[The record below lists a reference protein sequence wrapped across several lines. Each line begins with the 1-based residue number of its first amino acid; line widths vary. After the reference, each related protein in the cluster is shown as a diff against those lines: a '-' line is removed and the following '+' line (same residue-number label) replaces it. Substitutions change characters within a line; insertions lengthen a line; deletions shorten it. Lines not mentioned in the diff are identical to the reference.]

1 MRKTI
6 LLFALLCASVMTWAT
21 INWDAVDY
29 LGSTEASISMNT
41 YKYAVDPDDSE
52 EAPSSIANIQPA
64 SGESRLGFYSTY
76 GQGVA
81 SCSHDAKILGDQV
94 WLYVDQL
101 TEKDTKITVTLA
113 DASTRA
119 FHLYYKN
126 GGAIDP
132 SAPHA
137 SGKGFGTYVAKN
149 VSFFPR
155 VDNKADDTQ
164 AAYGTVDLFIVT
176 YGNKMMA
183 KAKLNDSKTFNGAG
197 YSMQFRIWN
206 DAQENFGEYWAQLHE
221 DNNTVAVI
229 DMSSNYCNLNQGTR
243 TELPINTYMETN
255 AGTGAVPMFIYTLDY
270 INTPIVGDETAPII
284 SNAAASY
291 NPLDN
296 NPTITITAT
305 DANDM
310 FYKVVAPDNSISYS
324 FSNVL
329 NLTTDGSNDIL
340 TYHCYAIDFN
350 GNISD
355 VADVNVQMKPALSNI
370 AQGKAVS
377 AGVNSST
384 AGRIVDGNFNG
395 DRWSS
400 AGAVHYATDPDNYQD
415 WFYINFVNVYDLSA
429 VRIKWE
435 TARPDNY
442 TFRTS
447 IDGATWTVVET
458 FTEYP
463 AANTNV
469 DYILPANTQG
479 RYFGV
484 WATSG
489 YDNLNYG
496 MSPFEVEVY
505 GSQAQLDDHNPPT
518 LTSAALSGD
527 AEWNQVHLAVVGTDP
542 EDGSVVSFHVVDATN
557 SIDQVCVA
565 TAGIIT
571 VTGLSGETEYNLSV
585 TALDNAGNES
595 ASAIVVNVTT
605 PIDNTVPL
613 VAAPTP
619 DGTGKDVLPIYSD
632 AFPSILAHSF
642 DKDGFAGVTLMEEK
656 NIGGDNCLVYNV
668 ASANEVTWGMY
679 DNGTN
684 AIIAAD
690 GYHSATGQGVD
701 ASAMTNLHL
710 DIWSLQ
716 PCTNAIN
723 ICINDAPLTSLRLS
737 HDGQGWNSYDIAL
750 SDFNEGDEGK
760 RIDNVRWFKFNGIGP
775 ISGKMALDNVYFW
788 APASGIKAVSASSN
802 NSTMGTAIVKQGD
815 DEVNSVA
822 ENSSV
827 TFIATPNES
836 FVFVNWTKGGVE
848 VSSDATYV
856 TTITENTNLVANF
869 DYIRETYCHTA
880 VQTSGKK
887 KIYLT
892 VGKGATDGTY
902 QVKIYGSDELT
913 ITGINLANTAMNNIK
928 YSTYDGIDVP
938 LTVANGGWTF
948 SNTGYGVITS
958 AEFQPRTGYTWR
970 DMWMWRPDLFMATS
984 AGEQVINT
992 ILSQQNHF
1000 NWENA
1005 CSDAEAPV
1013 FATASGAVIDAN
1025 SVRLTI
1031 QAADNWEGLLT
1042 YTIAR
1047 AGAEPIIS
1055 NHASGEE
1062 FTQDVTGLT
1071 TGTEYDFTVT
1081 VSDGVNNANTH
1092 ILVTPA
1098 ADSQKPVM
1106 GEASLASKTWNSAII
1121 NVAATDNIGVT
1132 AYYVVEKDAE
1142 YVAAEGK
1149 ITVDA
1154 LIAATEY
1161 TLHIKAEDAA
1171 GNISDNSAEVS
1182 FTTDAHLTE
1191 PQAACAAPTWPSSQV
1206 KAIYSPTYSAD
1217 YNHQDW
1223 GGGTVY
1229 TQDTYG
1235 KKYVTKPAP
1244 QGYFGADGFSLNCL
1258 LMEKLHYD
1266 IWIADDATIRIVP
1279 IWEKAEGGQ
1288 GAEQGVTISLTGQ
1301 QWNSIDLDLAADY
1314 NLVTNW
1320 GNVYQMKIDQAYD
1333 LTFWIA
1339 NAYFYRTS
1347 AIVDNEDPTN
1357 VSANLASAGFYSV
1370 KISAQAEDDS
1380 GSVNFSIK
1388 NGDTEVATGAA
1399 SSGAATTITVNG
1411 LTPGTAYNF
1420 NVIASDDAG
1429 NKADPVPVVATTKTI
1444 PSPAPTPV
1452 FGNNNIVPV
1461 FTDAMACAVTG
1472 IQTGGWGEST
1482 SAQWM
1487 DIASG
1492 DKVFY
1497 CQNFNYAGWH
1507 SWGGGNIDATNMI
1520 YLHVDVYSLGMTSVQ
1535 VTPISPGH
1543 EGSATINLTPNAWT
1557 SADVPLSEYATNNIE
1572 WNNIY
1577 QFKFMNA
1584 VGGDELMIDNVY
1596 FWQPA
1601 VKTTQDEDGTGWA
1614 SFASAVNVEV
1624 PTGLNAYF
1632 AEYQKNS
1639 NEEVLYLHEITDG
1652 IIKAGEGVLLKG
1664 TGNTSFEFTST
1675 TTEPTTDFTNNSL
1688 VGCTVRTDISSVA
1701 ATNDI
1706 FCLRRSELFSTT
1718 AFFLYTGQYIPAGK
1732 AYLPIPK
1739 AGSSSAPD
1747 RKIRFVF
1754 DQATSV
1760 ENTNAE
1766 SVEATKFIENGQL
1779 FIRRGDAVYTI
1790 QGVRVK

>member
-1 MRKTI
+1 MG
-6 LLFALLCASVMTWAT
+6 WAA
-21 INWDAVDY
+21 IDWDAVEY
-29 LGSTEASISMNT
+29 LGSTDPSISMNT
-41 YKYAVDPDDSE
+41 YKYALDPDDSE
-52 EAPSSIANIQPA
+52 AGPSSIANIQPA
-64 SGESRLGFYSTY
+64 SGESRLGLYTTY
-76 GQGVA
+76 GQGVT

-126 GGAIDP
+126 GGPVDL

-149 VSFFPR
+149 VSFYPR
-155 VDNKADDTQ
+155 VDNKANDTES
-164 AAYGTVDLFIVT
+164 AYGTTDLFIIT

-183 KAKLNDSKTFNGAG
+183 KAKLNDSKTFYGNG

-206 DAQENFGEYWAQLHE
+206 DGQTGFGEYWAQLRE

-229 DMSSNYCNLNQGTR
+229 DMSSNYCNLNQGVR

-255 AGTGAVPMFIYTLDY
+255 VGTGAVPMFIYTLDY
-270 INTPIVGDETAPII
+270 INAPIVGDETAPVI
-284 SNAAASY
+284 SSAAASY

-305 DANDM
+305 DANDI

-370 AQGKAVS
+370 ALNKAVT
-377 AGVNSST
+377 AGVNQNT
-384 AGRIVDGNFNG
+384 AGRIVDGNFGG

-447 IDGATWTVVET
+447 IDGATWTIVET
-458 FTEYP
+458 FTDYP
-463 AANTNV
+463 AAETNV

-489 YDNLNYG
+489 HGNLQWG
-496 MSPFEVEVY
+496 ISPYEVEVY
-505 GSQAQLDDHNPPT
+505 GSQAVLSDHNPPT

-527 AEWNQVHLAVVGTDP
+527 AEWNQVHLAVAGTDP

-605 PIDNTVPL
+605 SIDNTVPL

-679 DNGTN
+679 DNSAN

-690 GYHSATGQGVD
+690 GYHSATGMGVD
-701 ASAMTNLHL
+701 ASAMTYLHI

-716 PCTNAIN
+716 TCTNAIN
-723 ICINDAPLTSLRLS
+723 ICINDAALTSLRLS
-737 HDGQGWNSYDIAL
+737 HNGQGWNSYDIAL

-788 APASGIKAVSASSN
+788 TPASGMKSVSASSN
-802 NSTMGTAIVKQGD
+802 NTTMGSAVVKIGE

-822 ENSSV
+822 DNTEV
-827 TFIATPNES
+827 TFLATPNEGY
-836 FVFVNWTKGGVE
+836 VFVNWTKLGAE
-848 VSSDATYV
+848 VSTEATYV

-869 DYIRETYCHTA
+869 DYIRTTYCHTA
-880 VQTSGKK
+880 VQTSGNKK
-887 KIYLT
+887 VYLT

-928 YSTYDGIDVP
+928 YSTYDGTDVP
-938 LTVANGGWTF
+938 LIVDNGGWTF

-1013 FATASGAVIDAN
+1013 FAKAQGAVLDAT

-1031 QAADNWEGLLT
+1031 QASDNWEGMLT

-1062 FTQDVTGLT
+1062 FSQDVTGLT

-1092 ILVTPA
+1092 ILVTPVG
-1098 ADSQKPVM
+1098 DETKPVM

-1121 NVAATDNIGVT
+1121 NVSATDNVGV
-1132 AYYVVEKDAE
+1132 ASFYIVELNQDF
-1142 YVAAEGK
+1142 VASEGK
-1149 ITVDA
+1149 ITVTGLTQGTA
-1154 LIAATEY
+1154 YSFT
-1161 TLHIKAEDAA
+1161 IKAKDAA
-1171 GNISDNSAEVS
+1171 GNVSDNSAGPIA
-1182 FTTDAHLTE
+1182 FTTDAHLFAPAT
-1191 PQAACAAPTWPSSQV
+1191 AAPVPTWPANQV
-1206 KAIYSPTYSAD
+1206 KSLYSDSYAF
-1217 YNHQDW
+1217 
-1223 GGGTVY
+1223 
-1229 TQDTYG
+1229 
-1235 KKYVTKPAP
+1235 AP
-1244 QGYFGADGFSLNCL
+1244 ESLNSYNEGWWQAPIMTEGNVEGNYYL
-1258 LMEKLHYD
+1258 DYDLFQNGMIGTQFGEISVVLMEKVHID
-1266 IWIADDATIRIVP
+1266 IWASAAGSVSFRP
-1279 IWEKAEGGQ
+1279 ITDGGPNTPKTLNL
-1288 GAEQGVTISLTGQ
+1288 AAQ
-1301 QWNSIDLDLAADY
+1301 QWNSFDIDLTEYVGHDWSKLYQFSIEFYQAGG
-1314 NLVTNW
+1314 LV
-1320 GNVYQMKIDQAYD
+1320 GEHICVDNV
-1333 LTFWIA
+1333 F
-1339 NAYFYRTS
+1339 FYRTTPPP
-1347 AIVDNEDPTN
+1347 ADLIAPTL
-1357 VSANLASAGFYSV
+1357 SEAQIAATGFCFA
-1370 KISAQAEDDS
+1370 KINATAEDNS
-1380 GSVNFSIK
+1380 GAVQFIVK
-1388 NGDTEVATGAA
+1388 NGDVIIATANAA
-1399 SSGAATTITVNG
+1399 SNE
-1411 LTPGTAYNF
+1411 
-1420 NVIASDDAG
+1420 
-1429 NKADPVPVVATTKTI
+1429 
-1444 PSPAPTPV
+1444 
-1452 FGNNNIVPV
+1452 
-1461 FTDAMACAVTG
+1461 AV
-1472 IQTGGWGEST
+1472 
-1482 SAQWM
+1482 
-1487 DIASG
+1487 DIML
-1492 DKVFY
+1492 
-1497 CQNFNYAGWH
+1497 N
-1507 SWGGGNIDATNMI
+1507 
-1520 YLHVDVYSLGMTSVQ
+1520 
-1535 VTPISPGH
+1535 
-1543 EGSATINLTPNAWT
+1543 NLTPNTKYNLSIIAKDESGLESLSIALVVKTRTLPVPAPISSDRAEDVKALYSDTYTPEVALGNTNENWWQAPLCHGVEMDGNHALLYENFPAT
-1557 SADVPLSEYATNNIE
+1557 STFGWSFPSFDATGYQKLHMSIYPLQSGTLDIYPVIQPENQYHRTTFPLVANQWNEVVIDFSDKAFTAMTQFGFTN
-1572 WNNIY
+1572 Y
-1577 QFKFMNA
+1577 SSLGAFF
-1584 VGGDELMIDNVY
+1584 VDNVY
-1596 FWQPA
+1596 FSRPV
-1601 VKTTQDEDGTGWA
+1601 VKTTPDNGNETGGWA
-1614 SFASAVNVEV
+1614 SFSCAGKVNV
-1624 PTGLNAYF
+1624 PSGLTAYK
-1632 AEYQKNS
+1632 AVHQKQG
-1639 NEEVLYLHEITDG
+1639 NEDILDLTPISVIP
-1652 IIKAGEGVLLKG
+1652 AGEGVILRG
-1664 TGNTSFEFTST
+1664 DANTIYAFELSDAVA
-1675 TTEPTTDFTNNSL
+1675 PDMSDNSL
-1688 VGCTVRTDISSVA
+1688 VGCPNRTDVT
-1701 ATNDI
+1701 ATRVDNDI
-1706 FCLRRSELFSTT
+1706 FCMRYSEMFSMTG
-1718 AFFLYTGQYIPAGK
+1718 FFLYEGQYVPAGK
-1732 AYLPIPK
+1732 AYLPLPK
-1739 AGSSSAPD
+1739 QQSGPNNVQ
-1747 RKIRFVF
+1747 RKIRFVVHEE
-1754 DQATSV
+1754 QVATDV
-1760 ENTNAE
+1760 ENAGTDAAE
-1766 SVEATKFIENGQL
+1766 VTKFVENGQL

-1790 QGVRVK
+1790 QGTRVQ